1 MAAAVRSY
9 TVEDKIPTPKDLSS
23 QGEPASEAT
32 IDEAIRR
39 IEHLTSEPIAEHVAA
54 FEHAHRVLQE
64 HLSEA
69 ADG

>member
-1 MAAAVRSY
+1 M
-9 TVEDKIPTPKDLSS
+9 EHQIPTPKDLSARP
-23 QGEPASEAT
+23 EPASESA
-32 IDEAIRR
+32 IEEAIRR
-39 IEHLTSEPIAEHVAA
+39 VEEITSEPIAEHVAA